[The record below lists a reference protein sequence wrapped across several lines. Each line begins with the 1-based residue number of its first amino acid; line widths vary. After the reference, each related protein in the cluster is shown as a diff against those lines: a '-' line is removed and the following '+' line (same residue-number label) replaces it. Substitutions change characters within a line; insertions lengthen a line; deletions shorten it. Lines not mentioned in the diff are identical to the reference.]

1 MDNAAIHSS
10 NTVNQY
16 IEINMIHVLYTGVA
30 SFNAILVELVF
41 AYIKM
46 KFQTWCD
53 IIERRRQYE

>member
-53 IIERRRQYE
+53 IIERRR